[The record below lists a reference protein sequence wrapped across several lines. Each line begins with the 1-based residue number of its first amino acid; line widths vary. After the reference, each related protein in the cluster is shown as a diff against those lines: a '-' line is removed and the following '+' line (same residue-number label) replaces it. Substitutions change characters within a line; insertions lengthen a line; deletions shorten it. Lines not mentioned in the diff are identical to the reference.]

1 MYPSSTDFIGL
12 MQLCY
17 LQETFRN
24 ADGMLDYETGS
35 QGDNSWRERK
45 AHTLSKLTHN
55 RKEIYTLSKLKK

>member
-1 MYPSSTDFIGL
+1 
-12 MQLCY
+12 
-17 LQETFRN
+17 
-24 ADGMLDYETGS
+24 MLDYETGS